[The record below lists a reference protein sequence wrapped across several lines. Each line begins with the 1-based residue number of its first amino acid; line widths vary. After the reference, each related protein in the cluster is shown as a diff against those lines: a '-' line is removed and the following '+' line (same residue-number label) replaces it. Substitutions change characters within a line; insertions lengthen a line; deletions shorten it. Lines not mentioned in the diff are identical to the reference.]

1 MISALCPSV
10 PWPAPA
16 CKHEEKDSRRRKE
29 NNLARWQTADY
40 IIDVSIR
47 LKIILTVVPLIIAT
61 LTLTGISSFFS
72 ATNGITRIA
81 KDFLG
86 FKADELE
93 NQAQSQWGL
102 LVENNLSDKPEMVGA
117 TQAAVR
123 GYAESIL
130 RSPTE
135 VILALDKDGN
145 LAMSTGDIKVQPDEL
160 PALQKLIT
168 SKNTELNTVRMG
180 GHDRVSKGFWFDP
193 FGWYMMVTE
202 ERGTFYNQVNEITQR
217 SAIILAGAIIL
228 AVVLMLLFA
237 GYLTRPLTKV
247 AGTMRNI
254 IATNDLS
261 QRVVVEYKDEIGGL
275 AQTFNL
281 MVGELEKAYGQIK
294 GFAFKAVLAQKREQ
308 KIRNIFQKYV
318 PNEVIDQFFANPDK
332 MLVGEN
338 RILSVLFSDIR
349 SFTTISEG
357 MAPDDLVESLN
368 RYFNVMVDIIMNK
381 GGIVD
386 KYIGDAIMAFFGAP
400 ARHENDALQ
409 SVMAGLEMEAGLA
422 DFNAR
427 QKAAGKPQWQIG
439 VGINFGEVTVGNIG
453 TEKKMDYTVIGDMVN
468 LASRLE
474 GLTKQYHQR
483 LIISETLQEQVKDKV
498 PWRHLDSVAV
508 KGKTEGVRIYSAKLN
523 LEGAEREAW
532 DMHNT
537 AMQEY
542 YPGRHF
548 ASAARKFEDVGRML
562 PDDFASTLLRD
573 RCLLY
578 EKDPPP
584 PDWDG
589 VEVMKSK

>member
-1 MISALCPSV
+1 M
-10 PWPAPA
+10 
-16 CKHEEKDSRRRKE
+16 
-29 NNLARWQTADY
+29 
-40 IIDVSIR
+40 SIR

-145 LAMSTGDIKVQPDEL
+145 LAMATGDITLRPDEL
-160 PALQKLIT
+160 PALQKLIA

-193 FGWYMMVTE
+193 FGWYLMVTE
-202 ERGTFYNQVNEITQR
+202 ERSTFYNQVNEITQR
-217 SAIILAGAIIL
+217 SAIILAGAILL
-228 AVVLMLLFA
+228 AVLLMLLFA

-318 PNEVIDQFFANPDK
+318 PNEVIDRVFQNPEA

-349 SFTTISEG
+349 SFTSISEK
-357 MAPDDLVESLN
+357 MKPDDMVSELN
-368 RYFNVMVDIIMNK
+368 DYFSVMVDIIMGRK
-381 GGIVD
+381 GIVD
-386 KYIGDAIMAFFGAP
+386 KYIG
-400 ARHENDALQ
+400 
-409 SVMAGLEMEAGLA
+409 
-422 DFNAR
+422 
-427 QKAAGKPQWQIG
+427 
-439 VGINFGEVTVGNIG
+439 
-453 TEKKMDYTVIGDMVN
+453 
-468 LASRLE
+468 
-474 GLTKQYHQR
+474 
-483 LIISETLQEQVKDKV
+483 
-498 PWRHLDSVAV
+498 
-508 KGKTEGVRIYSAKLN
+508 
-523 LEGAEREAW
+523 
-532 DMHNT
+532 
-537 AMQEY
+537 
-542 YPGRHF
+542 
-548 ASAARKFEDVGRML
+548 
-562 PDDFASTLLRD
+562 
-573 RCLLY
+573 
-578 EKDPPP
+578 
-584 PDWDG
+584 
-589 VEVMKSK
+589 

>member
-1 MISALCPSV
+1 
-10 PWPAPA
+10 
-16 CKHEEKDSRRRKE
+16 
-29 NNLARWQTADY
+29 
-40 IIDVSIR
+40 VSIR

-93 NQAQSQWGL
+93 NQAQSQWSL
-102 LVENNLSDKPEMVGA
+102 LVENNLSDKPEMIGA

-135 VILALDKDGN
+135 VILALDKAGN
-145 LAMSTGDIKVQPDEL
+145 LAMATGDIKPQADEL
-160 PALQKLIT
+160 PALLKLIT
-168 SKNTELNTVRMG
+168 EKNTELNTVRIG
-180 GHDRVSKGFWFDP
+180 GQDRMTKGFWFEP
-193 FGWYMMVTE
+193 FGWYLMVTE
-202 ERGTFYNQVNEITQR
+202 ERSTFYNQVNEITQR
-217 SAIILAGAIIL
+217 SAIILAAAILL
-228 AVVLMLLFA
+228 AVGLMLLFA
-237 GYLTRPLTKV
+237 GYLTRPLTRV
-247 AGTMRNI
+247 AGTMKNI

-261 QRVVVEYKDEIGGL
+261 QRVIVEYKDEIGGL

-294 GFAFKAVLAQKREQ
+294 NYAFKAVLAQKREQ

-318 PNEVIDQFFANPDK
+318 PKEVIDRFFESPDS

-338 RILSVLFSDIR
+338 RVLSVLFSDIR

-357 MAPDDLVESLN
+357 MAPDDLVDSLN
-368 RYFNVMVDIIMNK
+368 RYFNVMVDIIMARK
-381 GGIVD
+381 GIVD
-386 KYIGDAIMAFFGAP
+386 KYIGDANMAFFGAP
-400 ARHENDALQ
+400 VKHDDDALQ
-409 SVMAGLEMEAGLA
+409 SVKAGLEMDAGLA

-453 TEKKMDYTVIGDMVN
+453 NEKKMDYTVIGDMVN

-474 GLTKQYHQR
+474 GLTKYYHQR
-483 LIISETLQEQVKDKV
+483 IIISETLHDKVKDSV
-498 PWRHLDSVAV
+498 PCRLLDYVAV
-508 KGKTEGVRIYSAKLN
+508 KGKKEHVRIYSAKLA
-523 LEGAEREAW
+523 LGPKEREAW
-532 DMHNT
+532 DLHNA
-537 AMQEY
+537 AMEEY
-542 YPGRHF
+542 YGRRF
-548 ASAARKFEDVGRML
+548 GMAARKFEDVGRML
-562 PDDFASTLLRD
+562 PNDFASKLLRD
-573 RCLLY
+573 RCMLY
-578 EKDPPP
+578 EKEPPAK
-584 PDWDG
+584 DWDG

>member
-1 MISALCPSV
+1 
-10 PWPAPA
+10 
-16 CKHEEKDSRRRKE
+16 
-29 NNLARWQTADY
+29 
-40 IIDVSIR
+40 VSIR

-93 NQAQSQWGL
+93 NQAQSQWSL
-102 LVENNLSDKPEMVGA
+102 LVENNLSDKPEMIGA

-135 VILALDKDGN
+135 VILALDKAGN
-145 LAMSTGDIKVQPDEL
+145 LAMATGDIKPQADEL

-168 SKNTELNTVRMG
+168 EKNTELNTVRIG
-180 GHDRVSKGFWFDP
+180 GQDRMTKGFWFEP
-193 FGWYMMVTE
+193 FGWYLMVTE
-202 ERGTFYNQVNEITQR
+202 ERSTFYNQVNEITQR
-217 SAIILAGAIIL
+217 SAIILAAAILL
-228 AVVLMLLFA
+228 AVGLMLLFA
-237 GYLTRPLTKV
+237 GYLTRPLTRV
-247 AGTMRNI
+247 AGTMKNI

-261 QRVVVEYKDEIGGL
+261 QRVIVEYKDEIGGL

-294 GFAFKAVLAQKREQ
+294 NYAFKAVLAQKREQ

-318 PNEVIDQFFANPDK
+318 PKEVIDRFFESPDS

-338 RILSVLFSDIR
+338 RVLSVLFSDIR

-357 MAPDDLVESLN
+357 MAPDDLVDSLN
-368 RYFNVMVDIIMNK
+368 RYFNVMVDIIMARK
-381 GGIVD
+381 GIVD

-400 ARHENDALQ
+400 VKHEDDALQ
-409 SVMAGLEMEAGLA
+409 SVKAGLEMDAALA

-439 VGINFGEVTVGNIG
+439 VGIHFGEATVGNIG

-474 GLTKQYHQR
+474 GLTKLYHQR
-483 LIISETLQEQVKDKV
+483 IIISETLHDKV
-498 PWRHLDSVAV
+498 QVSVPCRLLDYVAV
-508 KGKTEGVRIYSAKLN
+508 KGKKEPVRIYSAKLA
-523 LEGAEREAW
+523 LGPKEREAW
-532 DMHNT
+532 DLHNA
-537 AMQEY
+537 AMEEY
-542 YPGRHF
+542 YGRRF
-548 ASAARKFEDVGRML
+548 GMAARKFEDVGRML
-562 PDDFASTLLRD
+562 PNDFASKLLRD
-573 RCLLY
+573 RCMLY
-578 EKDPPP
+578 EKEPPAK
-584 PDWDG
+584 DWDG

>member
-1 MISALCPSV
+1 M
-10 PWPAPA
+10 
-16 CKHEEKDSRRRKE
+16 
-29 NNLARWQTADY
+29 
-40 IIDVSIR
+40 SIR

-102 LVENNLSDKPEMVGA
+102 LVENNLSDKPEMIGA
-117 TQAAVR
+117 TQAAIR
-123 GYAESIL
+123 GYAGSIL

-135 VILALDKDGN
+135 VILALDKAGN
-145 LAMSTGDIKVQPDEL
+145 LAMATGDITPRADEL
-160 PALQKLIT
+160 PALLKLVT
-168 SKNTELNTVRMG
+168 AKNTELNTVRIG
-180 GHDRVSKGFWFDP
+180 GQDRVTKGFWFEP
-193 FGWYMMVTE
+193 FGWYLMVTDQ
-202 ERGTFYNQVNEITQR
+202 RSTFYNQVNEITQR
-217 SAIILAGAIIL
+217 SAIILAAAIIL
-228 AVVLMLLFA
+228 AVGLMLLFA
-237 GYLTRPLTKV
+237 GYLTRPLTRV
-247 AGTMRNI
+247 AGTMKNI

-294 GFAFKAVLAQKREQ
+294 NYAFKAVLAQKREQ

-318 PNEVIDQFFANPDK
+318 PNEVIDRFFKNPES

-338 RILSVLFSDIR
+338 RVLSVLFSDIR

-357 MAPDDLVESLN
+357 MAADDLVESLN
-368 RYFNVMVDIIMNK
+368 RYFNVMVDIIMARK
-381 GGIVD
+381 GIVD

-400 ARHENDALQ
+400 VKHEDDALQ

-439 VGINFGEVTVGNIG
+439 VGINFGEVVVGNIG
-453 TEKKMDYTVIGDMVN
+453 NEKKMDYTVIGDMVN

-483 LIISETLQEQVKDKV
+483 IIISETLHDRVQDSV
-498 PWRHLDSVAV
+498 PCRLLDFVAV
-508 KGKTEGVRIYSAKLN
+508 KGKKEGVKIYSAKLK
-523 LEGAEREAW
+523 LGPKEREAW
-532 DMHNT
+532 DMHNA
-537 AMQEY
+537 AMEEY
-542 YPGRHF
+542 YGRHF
-548 ASAARKFEDVGRML
+548 GTAAHKFQDVNRML
-562 PDDFASTLLRD
+562 PEDFASKLLRD

-584 PDWDG
+584 KDWDG

>member
-1 MISALCPSV
+1 
-10 PWPAPA
+10 
-16 CKHEEKDSRRRKE
+16 
-29 NNLARWQTADY
+29 
-40 IIDVSIR
+40 
-47 LKIILTVVPLIIAT
+47 VVPLIIAT

-145 LAMSTGDIKVQPDEL
+145 LAMSTGDITVQPDEL

-247 AGTMRNI
+247 AGTMKNI

-261 QRVVVEYKDEIGGL
+261 QRVIVEYKDEIGGL

-332 MLVGEN
+332 MLVGKN
-338 RILSVLFSDIR
+338 ADLSVLFSDIR

-357 MAPDDLVESLN
+357 MAPNDLVESLN

-400 ARHENDALQ
+400 VKREDDALQ
-409 SVMAGLEMEAGLA
+409 SVKAGLEMEAGLA

-439 VGINFGEVTVGNIG
+439 VGIHFGEATIGNIG

-483 LIISETLQEQVKDKV
+483 LIISETLQEKVKDTV

-508 KGKTEGVRIYSAKLN
+508 KGKTEGVKIYSAKLS
-523 LEGAEREAW
+523 LDGTEREAW
-532 DMHNT
+532 DMHNA
-537 AMQEY
+537 AMLEY

>member
-1 MISALCPSV
+1 M
-10 PWPAPA
+10 
-16 CKHEEKDSRRRKE
+16 
-29 NNLARWQTADY
+29 
-40 IIDVSIR
+40 SIR

-93 NQAQSQWGL
+93 NQAQSQWSL
-102 LVENNLSDKPEMVGA
+102 LVENNLSDKPEMIGA

-135 VILALDKDGN
+135 VILALDKAGN
-145 LAMSTGDIKVQPDEL
+145 LAMATGDIKPQADEL
-160 PALQKLIT
+160 PALLKLIT
-168 SKNTELNTVRMG
+168 EKNTELNTVRIG
-180 GHDRVSKGFWFDP
+180 GQDRMTKGFWFEP
-193 FGWYMMVTE
+193 FGWYLMVTE
-202 ERGTFYNQVNEITQR
+202 ERSTFYNQVNEITQR
-217 SAIILAGAIIL
+217 SAIILAAAILL
-228 AVVLMLLFA
+228 AVGLMLLFA
-237 GYLTRPLTKV
+237 GYLTRPLTRV
-247 AGTMRNI
+247 AGTMKNI

-261 QRVVVEYKDEIGGL
+261 QRVIVEYKDEIGGL

-294 GFAFKAVLAQKREQ
+294 NYAFKAVLAQKREQ

-318 PNEVIDQFFANPDK
+318 PKEVIDRFFESPDS

-338 RILSVLFSDIR
+338 RVLSVLFSDIR

-357 MAPDDLVESLN
+357 MAPDDLVDSLN
-368 RYFNVMVDIIMNK
+368 RYFNVMVDIIMARK
-381 GGIVD
+381 GIVD

-400 ARHENDALQ
+400 VKHDDDALQ
-409 SVMAGLEMEAGLA
+409 SVKAGLEMDAGLA

-453 TEKKMDYTVIGDMVN
+453 NEKKMDYTVIGDMVN

-474 GLTKQYHQR
+474 GLTKYYHQR
-483 LIISETLQEQVKDKV
+483 IIISETLHDKVKDSV
-498 PWRHLDSVAV
+498 PCRLLDYVAV
-508 KGKTEGVRIYSAKLN
+508 KGKKEHVRIYSAKLA
-523 LEGAEREAW
+523 LGPKEREAW
-532 DMHNT
+532 DLHNA
-537 AMQEY
+537 AMEEY
-542 YPGRHF
+542 YGRRF
-548 ASAARKFEDVGRML
+548 GMAARKFEDVGRML
-562 PDDFASTLLRD
+562 PNDFASKLLRD
-573 RCLLY
+573 RCMLY
-578 EKDPPP
+578 EKEPPAK
-584 PDWDG
+584 DWDG

>member
-1 MISALCPSV
+1 M
-10 PWPAPA
+10 
-16 CKHEEKDSRRRKE
+16 
-29 NNLARWQTADY
+29 
-40 IIDVSIR
+40 SIR

-102 LVENNLSDKPEMVGA
+102 LVENNLSDKSEMIGA
-117 TQAAVR
+117 TQAAIR

-145 LAMSTGDIKVQPDEL
+145 LAMATGDMKLQPDEL
-160 PALQKLIT
+160 PALLKLIT
-168 SKNTELNTVRMG
+168 AKDTELNTIRLG
-180 GHDRVSKGFWFDP
+180 GQDRVSKGFWFDP
-193 FGWYMMVTE
+193 FGWYLMVTE
-202 ERGTFYNQVNEITQR
+202 VRGTFYNQVNEITQR
-217 SAIILAGAIIL
+217 SAIILAGAILL

-237 GYLTRPLTKV
+237 RYLTRPLTRV

-281 MVGELEKAYGQIK
+281 MVGELERAYGQIK

-308 KIRNIFQKYV
+308 KIRNIFQRYV
-318 PNEVIDQFFANPDK
+318 PKEVIDRFFQNPES

-338 RILSVLFSDIR
+338 RDLSVLFSDIR
-349 SFTTISEG
+349 SFTSISEG

-400 ARHENDALQ
+400 VKHEDDALK
-409 SVMAGLEMEAGLA
+409 SVMAGLEMDAGLA

-439 VGINFGEVTVGNIG
+439 IGISFGEVTVGNIG

-483 LIISETLQEQVKDKV
+483 LIISETLQERVKETV
-498 PWRHLDSVAV
+498 PWRLLDYVAV
-508 KGKTEGVRIYSAKLN
+508 KGKKEGVKIYSAKLT
-523 LEGAEREAW
+523 LDAAEREAW
-532 DMHNT
+532 DMHNA
-537 AMQEY
+537 AMDDY
-542 YPGRHF
+542 YGRRF
-548 ASAARKFEDVGRML
+548 GTAARKFQDVGRML

-573 RCLLY
+573 RCMVY
-578 EKDPPP
+578 DKDPPP
-584 PDWDG
+584 ENWDR